1 MKLKCLLVDDEPEAL
16 EVLASYIEM
25 TDHLELVAKC
35 GNAMQALQV
44 LHQQRPDLMFL
55 DIKMPKLL
63 GTDFL
68 RSLQNPPQVIFTTAY
83 REYALDGFELNVVDY
98 LLKPISFD
106 RFLKAVNKVSN
117 TEIINTTHVHTIPAT
132 GEKPFLYFRHDRKMV
147 KVMTNDILYIESV
160 KDYIKIITRSAKP
173 LIVKQTISSLDEMLP
188 DTDFVRIHRSYIV
201 AIDKI
206 RSYTP
211 TLIEIGDS
219 ELPIG
224 RLFQKDTERA
234 LKMRQ

>member
-25 TDHLELVAKC
+25 TDHLELIAKC
-35 GNAMQALQV
+35 ENAMQALQV
-44 LHQQRPDLMFL
+44 LHQQKPDLMFL

-68 RSLQNPPQVIFTTAY
+68 RSLQNPPPVIFTTAY

-106 RFLKAVNKVSN
+106 RFLKAVNKVSK
-117 TEIINTTHVHTIPAT
+117 TEITNNTPVQTIPAT
-132 GEKPFLYFRHDRKMV
+132 GEKTFLYFRHDRKMV

-160 KDYIKIITRSAKP
+160 KDYIKIVTRSTKP
-173 LIVKQTISSLDEMLP
+173 LNKPSASHQ
-188 DTDFVRIHRSYIV
+188 
-201 AIDKI
+201 
-206 RSYTP
+206 
-211 TLIEIGDS
+211 GC
-219 ELPIG
+219 
-224 RLFQKDTERA
+224 
-234 LKMRQ
+234 